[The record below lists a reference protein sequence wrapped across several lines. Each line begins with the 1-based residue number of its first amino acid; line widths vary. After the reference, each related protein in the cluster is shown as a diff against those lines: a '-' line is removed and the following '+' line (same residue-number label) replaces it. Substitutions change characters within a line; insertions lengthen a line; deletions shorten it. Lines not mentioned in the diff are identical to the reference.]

1 MYFDRV
7 CIYIPKKK
15 KKKIIHK
22 KIQKQNV
29 NQGNWR
35 KRN

>member
-7 CIYIPKKK
+7 YIYIYIP